1 MLLGSPSSI
10 YNKKSGDSYAEFQKG
25 GGLEGRSAILI
36 GRLISIF
43 GGLMLVAIGL
53 LIVLR

>member
-25 GGLEGRSAILI
+25 WGLEGPSAILI